1 MWRVQCGESAGGGRH
16 GGGVFEAIR
25 AEQQLGAD
33 GPQHT
38 LLRCSW
44 LFSCGPPLKLGVR
57 RLRQVPQMADERN
70 QAESEHD
77 VVKTKPDAAPDLP
90 MLSKDAWELVQYRL
104 WDHLRSKV
112 WTTLSVFLT
121 LVTVAGLLG
130 IPAYISSRVD
140 AKIADER
147 AKFDGLRAQIE
158 NERMSATSQSDVAAY
173 ATIMWLQ
180 DLGRFQL
187 ALVNVDGALQS
198 VKGLE
203 GGAAYFVRG
212 RLRELGRFE
221 VGAEKFRYS
230 IRLLTEI
237 LKQGRLPDSSDISGA
252 ASLTEADW
260 SAFREASKV
269 RGVEDLTRVYELYS
283 HVFALRSAALKNYQS
298 VIDPALKEP
307 VRRAKLYEQYAG
319 SLFPL
324 YQRSLGDLYGAGDR
338 PAWLSG
344 GADWSWLSP
353 SAVSAFTEDEKRLAG
368 ETRAPSK

>member
-1 MWRVQCGESAGGGRH
+1 
-16 GGGVFEAIR
+16 
-25 AEQQLGAD
+25 
-33 GPQHT
+33 
-38 LLRCSW
+38 
-44 LFSCGPPLKLGVR
+44 
-57 RLRQVPQMADERN
+57 MADEPN
-70 QAESEHD
+70 QAESEHK
-77 VVKTKPDAAPDLP
+77 VVKAKPDAAPDLP
-90 MLSKDAWELVQYRL
+90 TLSKDAWELVQYRM
-104 WDHLRSKV
+104 WDHLRSRM
-112 WTTLSVFLT
+112 WTTLTVFLT
-121 LVTVAGLLG
+121 LVTVGGLLG

-147 AKFDGLRAQIE
+147 AKFDGLRAQLE
-158 NERMSATSQSDVAAY
+158 NERMSAASQSDVAAY
-173 ATIMWLQ
+173 ATLIWLQ

-198 VKGLE
+198 VKGLQ

-221 VGAEKFRYS
+221 VDAEKFRYS
-230 IRLLTEI
+230 IRLLTDI
-237 LKQGRLPDSSDISGA
+237 LKQGRLPDSGDISGA
-252 ASLTEADW
+252 APLTEADW
-260 SAFREASKV
+260 SAFREASRA

-283 HVFALRSAALKNYQS
+283 HVFALRSAAVKNYQS

-324 YQRSLGDLYGAGDR
+324 YQRSVGDLYGGGDR

-353 SAVSAFTEDEKRLAG
+353 SAVSAFAEDEKRLAR
-368 ETRAPSK
+368 EARAPSK